1 MLVRQERADVELDMA
16 FPMYVVSLQNVL
28 SMTGVRPHEDL
39 LRDGLL
45 DKMDFLRFKAMFIS
59 HQWVSAHHP
68 DPEGQ
73 QLKVF
78 QAAMVNLLNGSTEAT
93 PTLWSEIL
101 SFVVGWRPHFA
112 TTDISGSN
120 VVVWYDYFSIPQDT
134 QIRSSEQGNAIN
146 SIPAYIDR
154 CEFFVVLCPALQHA
168 TTLLPLNHHSWAE
181 RGWCRTEVM
190 SRLLSVEKGS
200 VLYIESPEQVTL
212 GSAWLSTMLS
222 PGGGTFTVPSDREV
236 VGKILRE
243 MVRKKLHSHLITD
256 DFPSYR
262 LLLNQQQMWL
272 RECGIPSLPGLVTGD
287 VGEGSDEVEILLIQH
302 GFIRVSEY
310 DKAGWTPLCYAA
322 LGGNPQMIEA
332 LLKKRADPNQ
342 AICKNSPT
350 AFLFKGST
358 ALSICSRFGNN
369 EAMRI
374 LLRARANLNHQDTQG
389 CIPLH
394 FTATLCD
401 NAEGARLLL
410 EAGADPCTTQINGTT
425 PFQLACV
432 YGATKV
438 VKELLHFTDIANQE
452 LHSAIIIGQASPEHL
467 EFLFQIGCD
476 INGEFDIRHRYPLGI
491 RLLCKVLAVKHCVA
505 PTWLNTFLY
514 YVLFG
519 PTPLM
524 IGILVGD
531 YEVSKFLL
539 KAKARVDLR
548 CRGHTAFDIAVKL
561 RAPDVFLQELLA
573 HGARSCN
580 ASPPE
585 NDESGLQDLGP
596 MVSVAL

>member
-1 MLVRQERADVELDMA
+1 ML
-16 FPMYVVSLQNVL
+16 
-28 SMTGVRPHEDL
+28 
-39 LRDGLL
+39 
-45 DKMDFLRFKAMFIS
+45 IS

-78 QAAMVNLLNGSTEAT
+78 QAAMVNLLNGSTEAK

-101 SFVVGWRPHFA
+101 SLVAGWRPHFA
-112 TTDISGSN
+112 VTDLSGRN

-134 QIRSSEQGNAIN
+134 QAHSSEQRNAIN

-154 CEFFVVLCPALQHA
+154 CEFFVVLSPALKHA
-168 TTLLPLNHHSWAE
+168 TTLSPLNCHSWAE

-212 GSAWLSTMLS
+212 GSAWLSTMSS
-222 PGGGTFTVPSDREV
+222 PGDGTFTVPSDREV

-243 MVRKKLHSHLITD
+243 MVRKKLHSHLIKGD
-256 DFPSYR
+256 LPSYR
-262 LLLNQQQMWL
+262 LLLNQQQSWL
-272 RECGIPSLPGLVTGD
+272 HKCGIPSLPGLVTGD
-287 VGEGSDEVEILLIQH
+287 VGEGSDEAETFLIQH

-322 LGGNPQMIEA
+322 LGGNPQMMEA
-332 LLKKRADPNQ
+332 LLRKRADPNQ
-342 AICKNSPT
+342 ALCKSNAT
-350 AFLFKGST
+350 AFLLKGCP
-358 ALSICSRFGNN
+358 ALSICSSFGNN
-369 EAMRI
+369 EAMQS
-374 LLRARANLNHQDTQG
+374 LLRARANPNQPDTQRN
-389 CIPLH
+389 IPLH
-394 FTATLCD
+394 FAATLCD

-410 EAGADPCTTQINGTT
+410 EAGADPCITSVTGMT
-425 PFQLACV
+425 PSQVACV

-438 VKELLHFTDIANQE
+438 VKELLPFTSHIGNVE
-452 LHSAIIIGQASPEHL
+452 LHFAILMGHGSPEHL
-467 EFLFQIGCD
+467 EFLLQIGCD
-476 INGEFDIRHRYPLGI
+476 INGEFDIRLPLGL
-491 RLLCKVLAVKHCVA
+491 RLAFKVLAVKHCVA
-505 PTWLNTFLY
+505 PTRLNTFFY
-514 YVLFG
+514 YGFSG

-524 IGILVGD
+524 ISILAGG

-561 RAPDVFLQELLA
+561 RAPDVLLQELLA

-580 ASPPE
+580 ASPRE
-585 NDESGLQDLGP
+585 NDESSGLTQDPDP